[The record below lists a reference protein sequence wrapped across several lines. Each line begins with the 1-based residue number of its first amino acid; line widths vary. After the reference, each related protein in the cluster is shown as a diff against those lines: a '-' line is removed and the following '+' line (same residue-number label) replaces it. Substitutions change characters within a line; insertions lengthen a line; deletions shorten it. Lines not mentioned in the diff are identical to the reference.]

1 MQEGLQAV
9 APGAAMR
16 EKRPSHGMR
25 VAILIFLYRKS
36 VVYIDIYA
44 YVYGIDCRPQ
54 NNIVTPN
61 S

>member
-1 MQEGLQAV
+1 M